1 MKRYLITV
9 IAIIV
14 TIVTMA
20 ENSKVWIYSHSG
32 NHLSIDMADFDSLS
46 FIEPS
51 HLDISPVEKIISK
64 DGSRFTLEITA
75 NKTWTASSNDPAVIL
90 GTTQGTGDATITCTA
105 LPNAEEDQYTATITV
120 KFDDGT
126 QKQSEVTVLGRS
138 TDFVTD
144 ICGNTYTTVTIGTQV
159 WMTQNMRCNKYD
171 TQSEKA
177 GSTISTL
184 DKSTI
189 GVVYTPY
196 YTNASNKSNWL
207 SEEYAKNLSDVQ
219 ISRLGFLYNW
229 AAAVGVNDGK
239 KHTTEFSGNRQGI
252 CPNGWHIPT
261 EDETFRLAIT
271 IGGSGKAG
279 KKLASKSGWYN
290 DSYGTD
296 DYGFSALPAGLSNVS
311 TVYNIGSFA
320 NFWTA
325 TLNKDNAE
333 GASWFGIYY
342 LSTHLSDTYDFNKYM
357 GCSVRC
363 LKN

>member
-20 ENSKVWIYSHSG
+20 ESSKVWIYSHSG

-75 NKTWTASSNDPAVIL
+75 NKPWTASSNDPAVIL

-177 GSTISTL
+177 GSTIPTL

-196 YTNASNKSNWL
+196 YSNASNKSNWL
-207 SEEYAKNLSDVQ
+207 SEKYAKNLSDVQ

-229 AAAVGVNDGK
+229 AAAVGVDDGK

-261 EDETFRLAIT
+261 FNEMYKLGWGD
-271 IGGSGKAG
+271 GSAG
-279 KKLASKSGWYN
+279 KKLAAKSGWYN

-296 DYGFSALPAGLSNVS
+296 DYGFSALPAGVSNVS
-311 TVYNIGSFA
+311 TAFNIGSFTC
-320 NFWTA
+320 FWTA
-325 TLNKDNAE
+325 TPNQDDAE
-333 GASWFGIYY
+333 GASWFAIYY
-342 LSTHLSDTYDFNKYM
+342 LSEYFSFTHNYSKYL